1 MSSHIRTVTQE
12 LNDARN
18 HFRGA
23 VIPPEILEILDN
35 ETTMTMDS
43 QILTSALKVGA
54 IAPDFVLPNVSGDS
68 IQLYELLG
76 NGPVVITFYR
86 GGWCPY
92 CSIALRGLQRE
103 LKEFKALGAEL
114 VAISPELPDNSL
126 TTAEKNGIEFQVLTD
141 TGNKVAA
148 TFGVAVSVSKEVQE
162 VYRGFG
168 NSLDLINGVSGAES
182 LPAPSTFVIGKDKIV
197 RLAFVDADYTKRL
210 DPLDA
215 LKALRSLAS
224 ESVG

>member
-1 MSSHIRTVTQE
+1 MSSQLGTVTHE
-12 LNDARN
+12 LDEARK
-18 HFRGA
+18 HHRSA
-23 VIPPEILEILDN
+23 VIPPKVLEILDN
-35 ETTMTMDS
+35 ETTMTVDS
-43 QILTSALKVGA
+43 KILTSALKVGA
-54 IAPDFVLPNVSGDS
+54 VAPDFDLPNVSGES
-68 IQLYELLG
+68 IQLYKLLAE
-76 NGPVVITFYR
+76 GPVVLTFYR

-103 LKEFKALGAEL
+103 LKEFRALGAEL

-126 TTAEKNGIEFQVLTD
+126 TTSEKNGIEFQVLSD

-148 TFGVAVSVSKEVQE
+148 MLGVAVLVSKEVQG

-168 NSLDLINGVSGAES
+168 NALDLINGVSGAES

>member
-1 MSSHIRTVTQE
+1 MKLLNYLPRQKVVELSIMAALTIFGSLFGSRVELHLFEHI
-12 LNDARN
+12 N
-18 HFRGA
+18 HCPGA
-23 VIPPEILEILDN
+23 N
-35 ETTMTMDS
+35 
-43 QILTSALKVGA
+43 
-54 IAPDFVLPNVSGDS
+54 LPNVSGES
-68 IQLYELLG
+68 IQLYKLLAE
-76 NGPVVITFYR
+76 GPVVLTFYR

-103 LKEFKALGAEL
+103 LKEFRALGAEL

-126 TTAEKNGIEFQVLTD
+126 TTSEKNGIEFQVLSD

-148 TFGVAVSVSKEVQE
+148 MLGVAVPVSKEVQG

-168 NSLDLINGVSGAES
+168 NALDLINGVSGAES